1 MCVREGSKNWRE
13 SVILENGAGLGEV
26 LQSSPTAARR
36 QEGSGQSRWLN
47 KSRMQSSRVA
57 QGHKYMLFPG
67 YFASRS
73 SNSAT

>member
-36 QEGSGQSRWLN
+36 QEGSGLARAECKAVAWP
-47 KSRMQSSRVA
+47 RVTSTCCS
-57 QGHKYMLFPG
+57 Q
-67 YFASRS
+67 
-73 SNSAT
+73 ATLLPDPQTQQPNR